1 MNFLVTGGSGFI
13 GNNLVLKL
21 SKKKN
26 SKIYI
31 IDYVK
36 PSLKIKNVIYIK
48 GNLKNFNVFN
58 KINSKIDYI
67 YHLAADLGV
76 QKVIDNPIG
85 SLSNNLLST
94 ENIIKFAKKKKVKRV
109 FFFSTSEV
117 YSILNKRGKMEEDD
131 SLVLPSINHPR
142 TSYWLSKIYGEFL
155 VIMSG
160 LPYTVFRI
168 FNMYGPNM
176 KITHVIPSIFFGL
189 KNKKTPVFQNPNHS
203 RCFLFVDDGI
213 KLILEALK
221 PKYKNNIIN
230 IANPSEEIKIKNLV
244 NKIQNILNI
253 KKKVTFKNINNQ
265 SIIRRRPSINKILKL
280 KKTKFKF
287 TKLDQGLL
295 LLKKYYEGKNF

>member
-1 MNFLVTGGSGFI
+1 
-13 GNNLVLKL
+13 
-21 SKKKN
+21 
-26 SKIYI
+26 
-31 IDYVK
+31 
-36 PSLKIKNVIYIK
+36 
-48 GNLKNFNVFN
+48 
-58 KINSKIDYI
+58 
-67 YHLAADLGV
+67 
-76 QKVIDNPIG
+76 
-85 SLSNNLLST
+85 
-94 ENIIKFAKKKKVKRV
+94 
-109 FFFSTSEV
+109 
-117 YSILNKRGKMEEDD
+117 MEEDD

-176 KITHVIPSIFFGL
+176 KTTHVIPSIFFGL

-213 KLILEALK
+213 KLILETLK

-253 KKKVTFKNINNQ
+253 KKKVTYKNINKQ
-265 SIIRRRPSINKILKL
+265 
-280 KKTKFKF
+280 
-287 TKLDQGLL
+287 
-295 LLKKYYEGKNF
+295 